1 MKFCNSK
8 TCRVLLLFGA
18 LHFSSFSRANQSD
31 AILQYFGTS
40 WNDIALKMPE
50 LAEAGY
56 TALWL
61 PPPFKGTSV
70 WDVGFG
76 TFDRFDL
83 GDKDQSGTIPT
94 KYGTAAELQ
103 NLIETAHRFG
113 LRIYFDNVMAHNGGP
128 IPGSDET
135 PPSTP
140 SPALFRRIFTCREPR
155 MVITAIGRA
164 SSGKKM
170 TSGRS

>member
-1 MKFCNSK
+1 
-8 TCRVLLLFGA
+8 
-18 LHFSSFSRANQSD
+18 
-31 AILQYFGTS
+31 
-40 WNDIALKMPE
+40 MPE

-103 NLIETAHRFG
+103 NLIET
-113 LRIYFDNVMAHNGGP
+113 GP
-128 IPGSDET
+128 PLWPPG
-135 PPSTP
+135 
-140 SPALFRRIFTCREPR
+140 LFRQRHGP
-155 MVITAIGRA
+155 
-164 SSGKKM
+164 
-170 TSGRS
+170 